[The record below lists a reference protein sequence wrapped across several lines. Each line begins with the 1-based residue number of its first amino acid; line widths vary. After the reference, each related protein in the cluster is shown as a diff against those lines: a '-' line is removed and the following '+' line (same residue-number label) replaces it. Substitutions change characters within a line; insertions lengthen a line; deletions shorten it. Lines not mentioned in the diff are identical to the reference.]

1 MRHALLFVLC
11 FASLNLSGQ
20 QIKKEYTLCGVDDSL
35 RYSVTIDE
43 NPANETTVVSFQ
55 KNALKIFGVQEVL
68 SAQVHANSFLELKF
82 RVRGGSGVK
91 VRRNILICVSQGKVC
106 KAIDFLSEI
115 TSRISTVYNKV
126 ADSLKLFD
134 EKSDY
139 HATLSI
145 KQTEGKEYKAVLFES
160 TKVESKHD
168 PSQNVSFEKPYDLY
182 FDPSGCFFYNSTRQL
197 SKHYKIYSN
206 KENKTVERFIGAEVP
221 CIQLYEKLYLRI
233 DNEWCLDNG
242 HDSLSCL

>member
-1 MRHALLFVLC
+1 MRHALLFVVCL
-11 FASLNLSGQ
+11 ASLNLLGQ
-20 QIKKEYTLCGVDDSL
+20 QIKKEYTLYGVNDSL
-35 RYSVTIDE
+35 RYLITIDE
-43 NPANETTVVSFQ
+43 NPVNETTIVSFQ

-68 SAQVHANSFLELKF
+68 SAQVHVNSFLELKF

-91 VRRNILICVSQGKVC
+91 VRRNVLICVSQSKVY

-115 TSRISTVYNKV
+115 TSRLSTVYNKV
-126 ADSLKLFD
+126 TDSLKLFD

-145 KQTEGKEYKAVLFES
+145 KQTEGKEYRAVLFES
-160 TKVESKHD
+160 TKVESKYD
-168 PSQNVSFEKPYDLY
+168 PSQNVMFEKPYELY
-182 FDPSGCFFYNSTRQL
+182 FDPSAYFFYNSTRQL

-206 KENKTVERFIGAEVP
+206 KESKTVERFIRAEVP
-221 CIQLYEKLYLRI
+221 CIQLYQKLYLRI
-233 DNEWCLDNG
+233 NNEWCLDNG